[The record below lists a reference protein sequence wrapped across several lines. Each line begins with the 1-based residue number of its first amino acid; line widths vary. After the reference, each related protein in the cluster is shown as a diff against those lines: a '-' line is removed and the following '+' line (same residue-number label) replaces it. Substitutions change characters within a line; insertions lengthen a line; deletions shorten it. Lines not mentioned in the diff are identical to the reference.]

1 MAQVTSASTST
12 AAVLS
17 DRRNERCLCVTL
29 DRKLLADALNK
40 EAEDPAFSLKLFGE
54 RSNLFSPVQV
64 FLSAGELS
72 RIQAI
77 VHAIEVTARLPRYQ
91 KAVLG
96 WAPEIAQADFG
107 PVGAFM
113 GYDFHLDDSGPRLI
127 EVNTNAGGA
136 FLNATLARAQKACC
150 GAASRSL
157 MEMQSDNFDSRVFE
171 MFKSEWLLQRG
182 YGVPGRIAIIDDRPE
197 QQYLYPEFVLARQ
210 LLSRHGMS
218 AVIGDARDLRYRAGK
233 LQLDGMPIDLVY
245 NRLVDFAFVLPEHA
259 ALAAAYREGAVV
271 VTPNPHN
278 HALHADKR
286 NLTLLSDSAVVR
298 AFGLPDELLAQL
310 GGIPRT
316 VLVKPENAGSLWRD
330 RKHLFFK
337 PVSGYGGKAVYR
349 GDKVTKSVWEEITRG
364 GYVAQT
370 LVPPGNRMIELD
382 GELTQRKMDI
392 RLYTYAGQTLLSA
405 ARLYQGQTT
414 NFRTPGGGFAPVF
427 VMAEVPRAA

>member
-1 MAQVTSASTST
+1 MADMVPSPKDSMPSG
-12 AAVLS
+12 
-17 DRRNERCLCVTL
+17 RRNQQCLCVTL
-29 DRKLLADALNK
+29 DRKLLADKLNK
-40 EAEDPAFSLKLFGE
+40 EAKDPDFSLRLFGE
-54 RSNLFSPVQV
+54 RSDLFSPVQV

-72 RIQAI
+72 RIQA
-77 VHAIEVTARLPRYQ
+77 VVDAIETTTRLPRYR
-91 KAVLG
+91 KAVLD
-96 WAPEIAQADFG
+96 WAPAIAQPDFG
-107 PVGAFM
+107 PIGVFM

-136 FLNATLARAQKACC
+136 FLNSILARAQKACC
-150 GAASRSL
+150 GAASRSVI
-157 MEMQSDNFDSRVFE
+157 EMRNDDFDSRVLE

-182 YGVPGRIAIIDDRPE
+182 DGLPGRIAIIDDWPE
-197 QQYLYPEFVLARQ
+197 QQYLYPELLLARQ
-210 LLSRHGMS
+210 LLSRHGIS
-218 AVIGDARDLRYRAGK
+218 AVIGDARDLRYGAGK
-233 LQLDGMPIDLVY
+233 LHLDGLAIDLVY
-245 NRLVDFAFVLPEHA
+245 NRLVDFAFTLPEHA
-259 ALAAAYREGAVV
+259 ALAAAYRDGAVA

-286 NLTLLSDSAVVR
+286 NLTLLSDSAAIK
-298 AFGLPDELLAQL
+298 AFGLADDLLARL

-316 VLVKPENAGSLWRD
+316 VLVTPENAGSLWRD

-349 GDKVTKSVWEEITRG
+349 GDKVTKRVWEEIAGG

-370 LVPPGNRMIELD
+370 LIPPGKRVIELD

-392 RLYTYAGQTLLSA
+392 RLYTYGGQTLLSA

-427 VMAEVPRAA
+427 VM